1 MVCRYKNVDIKFKG
15 LKHEI
20 KGLYSHYFHY
30 IASWQQ
36 ASLIYLIE
44 PCYLRRAPFWLALEI
59 SSSMLYKI
67 YF

>member
-1 MVCRYKNVDIKFKG
+1 MDSRYKNVDIKFKG

-20 KGLYSHYFHY
+20 KGLYSNYFHY
-30 IASWQQ
+30 IAFWQQ
-36 ASLIYLIE
+36 ASLICLIE
-44 PCYLRRAPFWLALEI
+44 PCYLRCAPFWLAPEI